1 MSSRMKLRLE
11 LILALLLCGGGMA
24 RSQTVEGSLRLQIDD
39 GTGAVAGAA
48 VEVVREETNHRRT
61 GVADGDGHLL
71 IPLLPSGTYRLEVS
85 HAGYRKHVEKFS
97 LRVNERLEIRMTLQ
111 PGELTEE
118 VVVVESRGWLKRD
131 SLALGSV
138 IENSQVAGLPLD
150 GRNFFEL
157 SLLLPGSAPAA
168 PGSAGSVRGDFAL
181 NINGQREASN
191 SFLLDG
197 VYNGDPKLNG
207 VGVNPPV
214 DAIREFEVLM
224 GTYDASFGRNVGSQI
239 NVVTKSGGNQVHGTV
254 YGFFRNAALD
264 ARNYFSLPQGPDP
277 EYRRSQFGFSVGGP
291 VVRDRTFFFADYE
304 GRRVRQGITRGTT
317 VPTLAERSGDFSR
330 SSGPLPVNPLTR
342 QPFPG
347 NAIPSPWIHPIG
359 HAIARLYP
367 DPNRSGE
374 GPNFVSSP
382 ALEDR
387 DDHFDVRVD
396 HAASPSSTLAVR
408 YSFGDRD
415 LFDPFSGPLFS
426 AVPGY
431 GTNVPRRAQN
441 LVVSHS
447 HAATTRYLKQFRFAF
462 NRVAAGAFHE
472 NMGRSLNSEVGL
484 PDLSDRPRDLGLS
497 FITVSG
503 FSSLGD
509 EYNNPQHSSSDT
521 YQFLSHS
528 TYARGKHLWQWGAE
542 TRFVRQ
548 DAYRDVQ
555 SRGFLNFVGQTGISG
570 NGLADLLLGLPSL
583 TGGARLDN
591 PQHLRNGSVS
601 FFVQDH
607 FKLRPNLTLALGV
620 RYEFNS
626 PPVDKDDRANV
637 YDPESGSLVGVGT
650 GGVPRGGYRPD
661 RNNWAPRI
669 GLAWGLDRGGRT
681 VLRTG
686 YGVFYDQS
694 PLAPGEGLYFNP
706 PYFDFRLYFP
716 LPGLPLTLHD
726 PFPRNYPFALPPS
739 VLFYQRDLAQ
749 AYSQHWNLNLQ
760 RELGTRQ
767 MIEVGY
773 VGSKGTKLL
782 TARDFNQPRPSPV
795 WPNPRPVPQFD
806 DINMLESRGNST
818 YHSLQAR
825 FNRRLSSGFSLLASY
840 SWARSIDDASSF
852 FSSTGDPNFPQ
863 DSWNVAAERA
873 RSNFDLTHR
882 LSVSYSWEIP
892 IGRGRSLLGDQGW
905 LSDLLSNWQSFGI
918 VTLQTGHPFTVALLS
933 EIDNSNT
940 GRSILG
946 FGANDRPHRTSDGS
960 ISGPGPD
967 RWFDTRAFVFPRF
980 GSFGNSGRN
989 ILEGPGYATVDLSL
1003 VRDARISEQAT
1014 IQFRAE
1020 FFNLLNRPN
1029 LHLPDLFLGSPT
1041 FGRIL
1046 SAGEPRRI
1054 QLGLKLRF

>member
-1 MSSRMKLRLE
+1 M
-11 LILALLLCGGGMA
+11 
-24 RSQTVEGSLRLQIDD
+24 
-39 GTGAVAGAA
+39 
-48 VEVVREETNHRRT
+48 VRN
-61 GVADGDGHLL
+61 
-71 IPLLPSGTYRLEVS
+71 
-85 HAGYRKHVEKFS
+85 
-97 LRVNERLEIRMTLQ
+97 
-111 PGELTEE
+111 
-118 VVVVESRGWLKRD
+118 
-131 SLALGSV
+131 
-138 IENSQVAGLPLD
+138 
-150 GRNFFEL
+150 
-157 SLLLPGSAPAA
+157 
-168 PGSAGSVRGDFAL
+168 
-181 NINGQREASN
+181 
-191 SFLLDG
+191 
-197 VYNGDPKLNG
+197 
-207 VGVNPPV
+207 
-214 DAIREFEVLM
+214 
-224 GTYDASFGRNVGSQI
+224 
-239 NVVTKSGGNQVHGTV
+239 
-254 YGFFRNAALD
+254 
-264 ARNYFSLPQGPDP
+264 
-277 EYRRSQFGFSVGGP
+277 
-291 VVRDRTFFFADYE
+291 RTFFFADYE

-359 HAIARLYP
+359 HAIAQLYP
-367 DPNRSGE
+367 QPNRSGE

-396 HAASPSSTLAVR
+396 HAASPSSNLAVR

-441 LVVSHS
+441 LAVSHS
-447 HAATTRYLKQFRFAF
+447 HAVTSRFLKQFRFAF

-521 YQFLSHS
+521 GQFLSHS
-528 TYARGKHLWQWGAE
+528 TYAGGKHLWQWGTE
-542 TRFVRQ
+542 IRFVRQ

-555 SRGFLNFVGQTGISG
+555 SRGFLNFVGQTGITG

-591 PQHLRNGSVS
+591 PQRLRNGSVS

-637 YDPESGSLVGVGT
+637 YDPASGSLVDVGT
-650 GGVPRGGYRPD
+650 GGVPRGGYLPD

-726 PFPRNYPFALPPS
+726 PFPQNYPFALPPS

-806 DINMLESRGNST
+806 DINMLESRGNSS

-840 SWARSIDDASSF
+840 SWARSIDDSSSF

-863 DSWNVAAERA
+863 DSWNVGAERA

-946 FGANDRPHRTSDGS
+946 FGANDRPHRIGAGPISD
-960 ISGPGPD
+960 PGPD

-1003 VRDARISEQAT
+1003 VRETRISEEAT
-1014 IQFRAE
+1014 VQFRAE
-1020 FFNLLNRPN
+1020 FFNLFNRPN

-1046 SAGEPRRI
+1046 SAGEPRRV
-1054 QLGLKLRF
+1054 QLGLKVLF